1 MALKIGNGLDL
12 QNQKIINQADPTSP
26 QDSAT
31 KAYVDNNLAGLR
43 WKAPVRVATTTTGTL
58 ASAYENGDTVDGI
71 TLVTGDRILLKDQS
85 TQTENGIYTVNVSG
99 APTRALDADSA
110 AELLNATVFVVQGTV
125 NADKAYTQTTNV
137 TGTGAGP
144 VIGSD
149 NIVWAQ
155 FGGGASYTA
164 GNGLQ
169 LASTTF
175 SVLANGTSIDVSA
188 SGVKIAP
195 AAAGNGLTESS
206 GVLAVN
212 TGTGLEI
219 SSDAVR
225 LATQG
230 TGISGGAGTTLSI
243 DTSVV
248 PKKYTATTTAVTGN
262 SAYTVNH
269 ALGIKNVIVAVY
281 IEGTGEMVIAD
292 VFLVDTNNLTLTFA
306 ASQSSGF
313 YRVVVIG

>member
-12 QNQKIINQADPTSP
+12 QSQKIVNLADPSSSA
-26 QDSAT
+26 DAAT
-31 KAYVDNNLAGLR
+31 KAYVDNALVGLK

-58 ASAYENGDTVDGI
+58 ATAFANGQVIDGI
-71 TLVTGDRILLKDQS
+71 TLVTGDRILIKDQS
-85 TQTENGIYTVNVSG
+85 TATENGIYVVAASG
-99 APTRALDADSA
+99 APTRATDADAS

-125 NADKAYTQTTNV
+125 NADKAFTQTTNV
-137 TGTGAGP
+137 AGTGAGP

-149 NIVWAQ
+149 NLVWAQ
-155 FGGGASYTA
+155 FGGGAAYTA
-164 GNGLQ
+164 GNGLG

-175 SVLANGTSIDVSA
+175 SVTPNGSSIDVSA
-188 SGVKIAP
+188 SGVKIAD
-195 AAAGNGLTESS
+195 AAAGNGLASAS
-206 GVLAVN
+206 GILSVN
-212 TGTGLEI
+212 TSTGLEI
-219 SSDAVR
+219 SADAVR

-230 TGISGGAGTTLSI
+230 VGISGGAGTTLSI

-269 ALGIKNVIVAVY
+269 ALGIKNVEVAVY
-281 IEGTGEMVIAD
+281 IEGTGEKVLTD

-306 ASQSSGF
+306 TSQATGF
-313 YRVVVIG
+313 YRVVVVG